1 LRASGNFGDS
11 NIVLARTSKF
21 WILRQNFGATTFL
34 QGFCMAVDHI
44 IIINPPAPI
53 IYSMNISQRQAVLDS
68 KHC

>member
-21 WILRQNFGATTFL
+21 WIRRQNFGAITCL
-34 QGFCMAVDHI
+34 QGFSMAVDN

-53 IYSMNISQRQAVLDS
+53 IYSMNIGQREAVLDS
-68 KHC
+68 KR